1 MNSLSFIPENA
12 QLSHVVT
19 TLFDIFLPNSNGNL
33 NHFGKIFET
42 LLRRH
47 PGPVLDMM
55 VIERRAT
62 RLIDQMLPYICES
75 PVQVAMLALLFF
87 PTVQHD
93 MKIKR
98 QECYSRLQ
106 EMGFLEKVLGFL
118 ELKGNT
124 ELFFLA
130 LVFYFF
136 FFCYC

>member
-1 MNSLSFIPENA
+1 
-12 QLSHVVT
+12 
-19 TLFDIFLPNSNGNL
+19 
-33 NHFGKIFET
+33 
-42 LLRRH
+42 
-47 PGPVLDMM
+47 MM

-130 LVFYFF
+130 LLFYFF
-136 FFCYC
+136 FFVVVVDVSKAFPFKRSDREEFRNQLIECPCVYL